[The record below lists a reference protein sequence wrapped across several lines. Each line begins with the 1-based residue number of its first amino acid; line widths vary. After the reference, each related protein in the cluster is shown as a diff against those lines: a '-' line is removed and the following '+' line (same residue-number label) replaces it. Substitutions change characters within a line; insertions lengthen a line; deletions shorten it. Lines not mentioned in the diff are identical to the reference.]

1 VNESMRMTYEV
12 REAASTHRTLI
23 SQSTEPG
30 SKS

>member
-1 VNESMRMTYEV
+1 MTYEV